1 MTSTAPKDL
10 TIIALDAVLYD
21 TLAHGSPQ
29 LDDVVAAIDTF
40 SFGKYHHSDR
50 LAAAEWAMANQQNAA
65 VYPVGTIVATSDT
78 VYIKDGGEPS
88 GEPSLPWR
96 DATLAHMYVNH
107 SSDEGVSCLLADG
120 DAEVLRVGERLH
132 AELAREL
139 EAAS

>member
-65 VYPVGTIVATSDT
+65 VYPVGTIVASSDT
-78 VYIKDGGEPS
+78 VYLRGEKDSRGG
-88 GEPSLPWR
+88 LDVPWR
-96 DATLAHMYVNH
+96 GANFDRIEHMFVNDDVV
-107 SSDEGVSCLLADG
+107 SSLLVDG
-120 DAEVLRVGERLH
+120 EAEVLRVGERLH
-132 AELAREL
+132 AELSREL